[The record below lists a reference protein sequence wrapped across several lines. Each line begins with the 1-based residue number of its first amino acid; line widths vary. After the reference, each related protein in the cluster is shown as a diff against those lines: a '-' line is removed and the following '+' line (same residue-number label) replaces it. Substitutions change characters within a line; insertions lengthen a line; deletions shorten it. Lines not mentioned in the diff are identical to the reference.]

1 MLASYSEYM
10 HKKAALEEY
19 RAQYPDDSDS
29 IAKVQAALEAYE
41 KKNDVAADDPGT
53 AREVSALTAPTE
65 GLPSQEEISQQ
76 LEHDSP
82 APADRTAQ
90 LMSMLDPMQPLQ
102 PQALATAPAT
112 THPAGDDGAKDEWVR
127 GDLGNPNGLVVV
139 YEAPLKKVQED
150 LAANPGLLDAVG
162 LHMSPGA
169 TVEKGDS
176 IEQAYNDFMWPK
188 VADAAAKAGKTAY
201 RYSKAPW
208 LGDGKNASLLDSLK
222 TKLSFTHGPQDSS
235 RAFVLGVDDIGSF
248 GAVDAAA
255 KAGADRTGG
264 ATLAGNP
271 RLPAKYDYSG
281 VMEASGESKAPR
293 FEMVNDPDKMSAA
306 DRNAAVKEDH
316 PVAYTAGQVAA
327 IAPGLAEAGAKGVAK
342 AAGALSKGA
351 GAQLATAA
359 EGIRGLS
366 EWLPSTALWDAIV
379 GTGEAAKARGFV
391 ASTAR
396 GAAAAATDQ
405 AVREGVQAG
414 SHYAETGET
423 GTTLKDAGERVAGVG
438 AGGAVLH
445 ALGTGVRKGASAFGE
460 NVRWGPRYEGAPG
473 RLEAHGVE
481 TSVGGGHLDPRVVKD
496 ATLRGRKEGGRDAL
510 TVIASDLDQPLGDVA
525 RGRVAKAEQAEAST
539 VSAHRATPEAGYTLP
554 ARNLVEESVKQ
565 LRELTSPVPKKGLPG
580 VAKPGSESEVKGI
593 FNKNIEGVS
602 TRKTA
607 HGIPLTADEARSF
620 LSPEWQ
626 ETGKLDF
633 EKLAKK
639 KGPVVWVTPR
649 RHDSA
654 HFDVAME
661 ELGASKDK
669 QVKSLQEAARKDRA
683 ARGTGDYG
691 AARDKHDA
699 DIGKAKKG
707 AKRIGADKDDGVRDT
722 VVRVGKSKGNDK
734 ATSALRSAAT
744 EAGGPA
750 REQLRGALVAED
762 LDDLRKKAALG
773 GTARNPLAS
782 PWNLWGLG
790 DKAVLRTAYPIA
802 RNIERA
808 APGNAAAATRALAA
822 PVRAAMK
829 DDKDDKKAPA
839 PPRDSK
845 PVKRT
850 PRRIPR
856 RRPAQKE
863 DQQ

>member
-19 RAQYPDDSDS
+19 RAQYPDDADS
-29 IAKVQAALEAYE
+29 IAKVQAALADYE

-82 APADRTAQ
+82 APAPGDRAAQ

-102 PQALATAPAT
+102 PQVLATMPAT
-112 THPAGDDGAKDEWVR
+112 THPAGDEAAKEEWVR
-127 GDLGNPNGLVVV
+127 GDLDNPNGVVVV
-139 YEAPLKKVQED
+139 YDAPLKKVQED
-150 LAANPGLLDAVG
+150 LAANPLMFEAQGYGLPAGYHV
-162 LHMSPGA
+162 A
-169 TVEKGDS
+169 KGES
-176 IEQAYNDFMWPK
+176 VEQAYQHYHWQQA
-188 VADAAAKAGKTAY
+188 ADAAAKAGKTAY
-201 RYSKAPW
+201 YYPKAPW
-208 LGDGKNASLLDSLK
+208 LGDGKNASILDSLK
-222 TKLSFTHGPQDSS
+222 TKLGSVPGGGAE
-235 RAFVLGVDDIGSF
+235 AFMLGVDDIGNF
-248 GAVDAAA
+248 GAGKAARESGLFAPSAETKKFLNTTSEAPSKNEAVGGVPAPGEIPDRERDA
-255 KAGADRTGG
+255 
-264 ATLAGNP
+264 
-271 RLPAKYDYSG
+271 
-281 VMEASGESKAPR
+281 MIEE
-293 FEMVNDPDKMSAA
+293 E
-306 DRNAAVKEDH
+306 H
-316 PVAYTAGQVAA
+316 PTAHTAGQLAA
-327 IAPGLAEAGAKGVAK
+327 IAPGVVEGAVNLGIRGVKAVAGVATEAGEK
-342 AAGALSKGA
+342 
-351 GAQLATAA
+351 
-359 EGIRGLS
+359 GIRGLA
-366 EWLPSTALWDAIV
+366 EWLPSTMLWDTIA

-391 ASTAR
+391 ASAAR
-396 GAAAAATDQ
+396 GTAAAATDQ

-414 SHYAETGET
+414 SHYAETGDT
-423 GTTLKDAGERVAGVG
+423 GTTLGEAAGRVAAVG

-445 ALGTGVRKGASAFGE
+445 ALGTGVRKGASAFAE
-460 NVRWGPRYEGAPG
+460 NVRTGPRYEGAPG
-473 RLEAHGVE
+473 RLEAHEVDVR
-481 TSVGGGHLDPRVVKD
+481 VGQGHVDPQVVKD
-496 ATLRGRKEGGRDAL
+496 AALRARKEGRSDAL
-510 TVIASDLDQPLGDVA
+510 TVLASDLDQPLGDVA

-539 VSAHRATPEAGYTLP
+539 ISAHQQTPEAGYTLP
-554 ARNLVEESVKQ
+554 ARNLAETSVEK

-626 ETGKLDF
+626 ESGKLDF
-633 EKLAKK
+633 EKLGKK

-654 HFDVAME
+654 HFDTVIE
-661 ELGASKDK
+661 ELAASKDK
-669 QVKSLQEAARKDRA
+669 QVQSLQEAARKDRA

-707 AKRIGADKDDGVRDT
+707 VKRIGADKDDGVRDT

-734 ATSALRSAAT
+734 ATSALRSAAR

-790 DKAVLRTAYPIA
+790 DKAVLRTGYPIA

-808 APGNAAAATRALAA
+808 APGKAAAATRALAA
-822 PVRAAMK
+822 PVRAAMAP
-829 DDKDDKKAPA
+829 DKEEKKAPEPERKA
-839 PPRDSK
+839 ATK
-845 PVKRT
+845 KRT
-850 PRRIPR
+850 PWRVAR

-863 DQQ
+863 AEQ